1 MNDFRNVSLSMLQA
15 HFKKAQEQQQ
25 VGRVEFLP
33 VNWHSSTPL
42 AWMCKC
48 PTATAPRAG
57 GRGDGKVHR
66 QPPPLETPL
75 FLLEK

>member
-33 VNWHSSTPL
+33 VNWHSSLHST
-42 AWMCKC
+42 
-48 PTATAPRAG
+48 G
-57 GRGDGKVHR
+57 VDV
-66 QPPPLETPL
+66 
-75 FLLEK
+75 